1 MYRSYGQ
8 YLDIQKKSIAKP
20 EDSLY
25 DATKVSARQVSIIET
40 LRSTHEVKEKRHNS
54 DWEHSNHEQKYKE
67 SVSSASMLSD
77 IAYPNEAKDFLRLS
91 NLKEHVLVKKALV
104 LFSPVIL
111 FGILAMFFPS
121 VYSVFPVQESEICMC
136 SFFKMQANGDA
147 PFLIDLEPKHA
158 FSTFFIINTISFYV
172 VNYLAL
178 LGMVYMV
185 WQIRHTDDDTF
196 LRQECVCLVLSWV
209 FFSIIQYAVNVYN
222 FIIQCENNNNELSDK
237 NLIDFYETTFKII
250 YWVIILRDLVCL
262 CIMVLFQYRAATS

>member
-1 MYRSYGQ
+1 
-8 YLDIQKKSIAKP
+8 
-20 EDSLY
+20 
-25 DATKVSARQVSIIET
+25 
-40 LRSTHEVKEKRHNS
+40 
-54 DWEHSNHEQKYKE
+54 
-67 SVSSASMLSD
+67 
-77 IAYPNEAKDFLRLS
+77 
-91 NLKEHVLVKKALV
+91 
-104 LFSPVIL
+104 
-111 FGILAMFFPS
+111 
-121 VYSVFPVQESEICMC
+121 
-136 SFFKMQANGDA
+136 MQANGDA
-147 PFLIDLEPKHA
+147 PFLIDLKPKHA

-237 NLIDFYETTFKII
+237 SLIDFYETTFKII

-262 CIMVLFQYRAATS
+262 CIMVLFQYRAATSQLYFSRLLDSDGKDSAKLALQDFEMLLVSVVPHKAFQRFLSQEHPEMIPYLQMIHLCKLFQDDQEELEDLKEYQ